1 VDPETR
7 AYLDELRHEMNRRF
21 DRVDGRL
28 DGVTVHL
35 DGVTVHLDGVDGR
48 LDGVTG
54 RLDGVTVRLD
64 GVDARLTAMDA
75 ELRRHF
81 GVLIEHV
88 RHENQIVAEM
98 VVANTEAIAR
108 LGHRLDVR

>member
-1 VDPETR
+1 VDLETR

-28 DGVTVHL
+28 DGV
-35 DGVTVHLDGVDGR
+35 
-48 LDGVTG
+48 
-54 RLDGVTVRLD
+54 
-64 GVDARLTAMDA
+64 DARLDSVDAQLTTMDA

-88 RHENQIVAEM
+88 RHENQIGAEM

-108 LGHRLDVR
+108 LRRRLDVR